1 MNGRDYDSP
10 KNLVAAKMPPPPL
23 FIGWEATLFFFCFF
37 LLLEQNQNF
46 LELIYSPI
54 LVLTILLLDVSLKVN
69 SS

>member
-10 KNLVAAKMPPPPL
+10 KNLVAAKMPPPSPFYWL
-23 FIGWEATLFFFCFF
+23 GGHIVFFCFF